1 MTVLVKALKLK
12 YSRINYSL
20 FTLVKRPDQCLNRV
34 TTPKPVL
41 TEAEPQR
48 YSRLGK

>member
-20 FTLVKRPDQCLNRV
+20 FTLVFIHTIP
-34 TTPKPVL
+34 
-41 TEAEPQR
+41 
-48 YSRLGK
+48 